1 MTPCCCTS
9 IIDLPVSVAESNLER
24 VSGNHFRAHEF
35 IRHDRLVKAG
45 TVPSAQRLQDFVA
58 SYVQLCPEWRCII
71 RTTNGPVH
79 VCDKGPPARFG
90 KSWSLFP
97 STRFQT
103 VRRLPFCHSFVS
115 RKAVIPKQ
123 VNFVPH
129 LFRHLNA
136 QCPSLPL
143 PPAPSPFS
151 IYSKAPGSIIQGH
164 VPTEGKASKL
174 DRLFY

>member
-1 MTPCCCTS
+1 M
-9 IIDLPVSVAESNLER
+9 
-24 VSGNHFRAHEF
+24 
-35 IRHDRLVKAG
+35 
-45 TVPSAQRLQDFVA
+45 PSAQRLQDFGA

-79 VCDKGPPARFG
+79 VCDKGPHARFG

-143 PPAPSPFS
+143 PPAPLPLFNLFEGPWKHNPRARPDRRKSV
-151 IYSKAPGSIIQGH
+151 KARQAVLLMPPAAGRRPPH
-164 VPTEGKASKL
+164 VPISPRGP
-174 DRLFY
+174 